1 MTDDTERSDLAAMAV
16 RLARGLMAVEQP
28 ILAAHEVSMWGYAVL
43 STLRDEPVRAQ
54 SALARAI
61 GADKTRLIPVLDEL
75 QRRGLIEREPDPA
88 DRRVHL
94 LRLTRAGR
102 DLQASVQAGSE
113 PRRYACSPASRHRIG
128 PSSCAR
134 SKFCRRWL
142 VDLTPAEGSPH
153 VMSKLAII
161 AMSSCSRL

>member
-1 MTDDTERSDLAAMAV
+1 VTDDAERSDLAAMAI
-16 RLARGLMAVEQP
+16 RLGRALMVLEQP
-28 ILAAHEVSMWGYAVL
+28 ILTAHEVSMWGYAVL
-43 STLRDEPVRAQ
+43 STLREEPVRAQ

-102 DLQASVQAGSE
+102 DLQASVQAGIRAE
-113 PRRYACSPASRHRIG
+113 EVRVLARLPASDRAAFVRSLQIL
-128 PSSCAR
+128 SEVAAR
-134 SKFCRRWL
+134 P
-142 VDLTPAEGSPH
+142 DTG
-153 VMSKLAII
+153 
-161 AMSSCSRL
+161 

>member
-1 MTDDTERSDLAAMAV
+1 VTDDTERSDLAAMAV

-28 ILAAHEVSMWGYAVL
+28 ILAAQEVSMWGYAVL
-43 STLRDEPVRAQ
+43 STLREEPVRAQ

-94 LRLTRAGR
+94 LRLTPAGR
-102 DLQASVQAGSE
+102 DLQASVQAAIRAEEVRVLARLSAPDRTAFVRSLQILSE
-113 PRRYACSPASRHRIG
+113 VVGRPDTG
-128 PSSCAR
+128 
-134 SKFCRRWL
+134 
-142 VDLTPAEGSPH
+142 
-153 VMSKLAII
+153 
-161 AMSSCSRL
+161 

>member
-1 MTDDTERSDLAAMAV
+1 VTDDTERRDLAAMAV
-16 RLARGLMAVEQP
+16 RLARGLMTLEQP
-28 ILAAHEVSMWGYAVL
+28 ILTAHEVSMWGYAVL

-102 DLQASVQAGSE
+102 DLQASVQAGIRAE
-113 PRRYACSPASRHRIG
+113 EVRVLARLPASDQ
-128 PSSCAR
+128 AAFVR
-134 SKFCRRWL
+134 SLQILSEVVGRP
-142 VDLTPAEGSPH
+142 DAG
-153 VMSKLAII
+153 
-161 AMSSCSRL
+161 

>member
-16 RLARGLMAVEQP
+16 RLSRGLMAVEQP

-43 STLRDEPVRAQ
+43 STLREEPVRAQ

-102 DLQASVQAGSE
+102 DLQASAQAGIRAEEVRLLARLPAADRAAFVRSLQFLSE
-113 PRRYACSPASRHRIG
+113 AV
-128 PSSCAR
+128 AR
-134 SKFCRRWL
+134 P
-142 VDLTPAEGSPH
+142 DAG
-153 VMSKLAII
+153 
-161 AMSSCSRL
+161 

>member
-16 RLARGLMAVEQP
+16 RLGRGLMVVEQP

-43 STLRDEPVRAQ
+43 CTLREEPVRTQ

-94 LRLTRAGR
+94 LRLTPAGR
-102 DLQASVQAGSE
+102 DLQASVQTAIRAEEVRVLERLPPKERATFVRSLQILSE
-113 PRRYACSPASRHRIG
+113 VVGRPDSG
-128 PSSCAR
+128 
-134 SKFCRRWL
+134 
-142 VDLTPAEGSPH
+142 
-153 VMSKLAII
+153 
-161 AMSSCSRL
+161 

>member
-28 ILAAHEVSMWGYAVL
+28 ILAVHEVSMWGYAVL
-43 STLRDEPVRAQ
+43 STLREEPVRAQ
-54 SALARAI
+54 SALAKAI

-94 LRLTRAGR
+94 LRLTPAGL
-102 DLQASVQAGSE
+102 DLQASVQAGIRAEEVRLLARLPAPDRAAFMRSLEFLSE
-113 PRRYACSPASRHRIG
+113 VVAKPDTG
-128 PSSCAR
+128 
-134 SKFCRRWL
+134 
-142 VDLTPAEGSPH
+142 
-153 VMSKLAII
+153 
-161 AMSSCSRL
+161 

>member
-1 MTDDTERSDLAAMAV
+1 
-16 RLARGLMAVEQP
+16 
-28 ILAAHEVSMWGYAVL
+28 VSMWGYAVL

-75 QRRGLIEREPDPA
+75 QRRGLIERERDPA

-102 DLQASVQAGSE
+102 DLQASVQAE
-113 PRRYACSPASRHRIG
+113 IRAEEVRVLARLPASDQIVFV
-128 PSSCAR
+128 R
-134 SKFCRRWL
+134 SLHILSEVVGRP
-142 VDLTPAEGSPH
+142 DTG
-153 VMSKLAII
+153 
-161 AMSSCSRL
+161 